1 MKVKIIL
8 ILAVFSVLNIY
19 AQDNKERGY
28 IWPATNDYNP
38 QIVNMSYYDHLFR
51 MKEIESDNAKADV
64 CLKTG
69 NDLVQLKK
77 YNEAVSEY
85 TKAIKINNNFPSA
98 YYNRGL
104 VEIFL
109 GLKEDGCLD
118 LKKAAELGEKE
129 ANKMIQKYC
138 DQKEEQL

>member
-8 ILAVFSVLNIY
+8 ILAVFSVLNSY

-28 IWPATNDYNP
+28 TSTATNDYNP
-38 QIVNMSYYDHLFR
+38 QIGNASYNDHLFR

-69 NDLVQLKK
+69 NDLVKLKK
-77 YNEAVSEY
+77 YNEAIIEY
-85 TKAIKINNNFPSA
+85 RKAIEINTNFSAA

-104 VEIFL
+104 VEIVL
-109 GLKEDGCLD
+109 GLKEDGCMD
-118 LKKAAELGEKE
+118 LRKAAELGEKE

-138 DQKEEQL
+138 D